1 MIDQVYPPS
10 EDSEL
15 LLGAALQEV
24 RVEDDVLEVGVG
36 SGFVSSQLVD
46 KCKFLLGTDIS
57 PPALNA
63 AKRKGLEVLRTQ
75 FARGMKKRF
84 SLILF
89 NPPYLELEEREK
101 EETGGRGE
109 DWMRKAIDGGKHG
122 MEITSKFLSEVEDV
136 MTSEGRIILIITS
149 KNFPYIEEEMDNRGF
164 VYEILLKKRVF
175 FEELYA
181 LKLHL
186 G

>member
-15 LLGAALQEV
+15 LLEAALQEV
-24 RVEDDVLEVGVG
+24 SVEDDVLEVGVG
-36 SGFVSSQLVD
+36 SGFVSSQLLG
-46 KCKFLLGTDIS
+46 KCRSLVGTDIS
-57 PPALNA
+57 PPALNVA
-63 AKRKGLEVLRTQ
+63 SKKGVDVVRTQ
-75 FARGMKKRF
+75 FAWGIKKKF
-84 SLILF
+84 SIILF

-101 EETGGRGE
+101 EETGGKGE

-122 MEITSKFLSEVEDV
+122 MEITSRFLSEVEDV

-149 KNFPYIEEEMDNRGF
+149 NNFPYIEEEMDNRGF